1 MSELPRIGAELAG
14 YRLESL
20 VSRGGM
26 AVVYLAEDLRLGR
39 KVALKILAAELAEDD
54 AFRERFLRESRIAAS
69 IDHPN
74 VIPVYDAGEAG
85 GVLYIAMRHV
95 KGGDLRSLIR
105 VDAPL
110 AVDRAVSIATQV
122 ASGLEAAHR
131 EGLVHRDIKPANVLL
146 IPRRSL
152 KSQDHVYLSDF
163 GLAKHSTSV
172 SGLTSTGQ
180 FLGTVNYCAPEQAEG
195 KPVDHRADIYALGCM
210 LFECL
215 TGRPPF
221 KKEEDLAVVMAHI
234 REQPPLVTDF
244 EPGIPPALAE
254 VVAAMLAKSP
264 DDRQQTC
271 DELIEALAAAAPV
284 GTPSVETITRS
295 AVAAAAADP
304 VSLPPAS
311 AAPSP
316 SPSQPPVPPASVP
329 VPSAAG
335 GRRGRTLIAAGVAA
349 LALGA
354 VAVVLLTRG
363 PGEQATDIAAG
374 PAPETRTGE
383 APATGS
389 AWRVRKGAPTARQ
402 QASAAVL
409 NGRIWLLGGLTGD
422 AAAEATRGVEA
433 YDPAIDTW
441 TRGPDLPVAL
451 HHPMA
456 VTYGGELVVIGGW
469 APKGADLTAS
479 TSDRVFA
486 LRDDAWTELPSLG
499 QPRAAGAA
507 AVVGDEI
514 VVVGGQS
521 DGEVV
526 AATEIFD
533 GQRWRAGA
541 DIPTPREHLAAAS
554 ESGQG
559 HLYAVGGRAL
569 SADQNSGA
577 LERYDPGADRW
588 TKLPSMPTPSG
599 SLGAA
604 IVDRRLVAVGGET
617 PTSVIDVVQSYDIA
631 TEEWSKLPSLLEP
644 RHGLAV
650 VAIGNT
656 LYALGGAGAPTHAE
670 SSTTAEALD
679 FQ

>member
-1 MSELPRIGAELAG
+1 MTGELPRIGAELAG

-26 AVVYLAEDLRLGR
+26 AVVYLAEDVRLGR
-39 KVALKILAAELAEDD
+39 KVAMKILAAELAEDD

-74 VIPVYDAGEAG
+74 VIPVYDAGESG

-95 KGGDLRSLIR
+95 KGGDLRALIR
-105 VDAPL
+105 IDAPL
-110 AVDRAVSIATQV
+110 EVDRAVSIATQV

-131 EGLVHRDIKPANVLL
+131 GNLVHRDIKPANVLL

-152 KSQDHVYLSDF
+152 KSHDHVYLSDF

-221 KKEEDLAVVMAHI
+221 KKEEDLAIVMAHI
-234 REQPPLVTDF
+234 REQPPLVT
-244 EPGIPPALAE
+244 ELVSGIPPALAE
-254 VVAAMLAKSP
+254 VVATMLAKSP
-264 DDRQQTC
+264 DDRHQTC
-271 DELIEALAAAAPV
+271 DELIEALAAAAPA

-295 AVAAAAADP
+295 AAAAAAADP
-304 VSLPPAS
+304 VS
-311 AAPSP
+311 
-316 SPSQPPVPPASVP
+316 VPPASESRP
-329 VPSAAG
+329 PSPPAASADPEPSSATG
-335 GRRGRTLIAAGVAA
+335 PNHGRKLIAGGVAA
-349 LALGA
+349 LALA
-354 VAVVLLTRG
+354 AIVVVLLTRG
-363 PGEQATDIAAG
+363 SGEDPAELVAG

-389 AWRVRKGAPTARQ
+389 AWRVRKGAPTSRQ
-402 QASAAVL
+402 QAAAAVL
-409 NGRIWLLGGLTGD
+409 NGRIWLLGGLTGETGT
-422 AAAEATRGVEA
+422 EATREVEA

-441 TRGPDLPVAL
+441 TPGPDLPVAL
-451 HHPMA
+451 HHPTA

-486 LRDDAWTELPSLG
+486 LRDGAWTDLPSLG

-514 VVVGGQS
+514 VVVGGQNA
-521 DGEVV
+521 GELV

-533 GQRWRAGA
+533 GERWRAGA
-541 DIPTPREHLAAAS
+541 DIPTPREHLSAAS

-604 IVDRRLVAVGGET
+604 IVDRRLVTVGGET
-617 PTSVIDVVQSYDIA
+617 PTSVINIVQSYDIA

-670 SSTTAEALD
+670 SSAAAEALD